1 MSEEGRRGYG
11 LGQNR
16 RRVVVGS
23 WVIEP
28 VVKESRKSE
37 REKTDSFSPAP
48 S

>member
-1 MSEEGRRGYG
+1 MSEEGRRGYR

-28 VVKESRKSE
+28 VVKERKSE
-37 REKTDSFSPAP
+37 REKKDSFPPAP